1 MKKGIK
7 TVSAVL
13 VLSLM
18 TGTLSGCSK
27 LFEGKKKES
36 QEEYDLLYESGPEG
50 LMTF

>member
-7 TVSAVL
+7 AVNAVL

-18 TGTLSGCSK
+18 TGMLSGCDNI
-27 LFEGKKKES
+27 FAGKKKES